1 MTRCGKDLPGNLA
14 HTMMT
19 EYTIKKALQLREDN
33 RGDVE
38 QHQLQLLRKHLS
50 QAAKAQYYGHLFK
63 ENQINPEAFTSI
75 GDIASIPFT
84 DRQKLDDQGE
94 EFQTVTDE
102 KIVDLSLTSGT
113 TGPPVKVPYTAADLE
128 RLAFNEA
135 MAFWG
140 AGIRPAD
147 ICQIAV
153 TLDRCFIAG
162 LAYYNGLVKLGA
174 KAIRS
179 GPGQPARQWELIK
192 TLHPTV
198 IIGVPSFLLQ
208 VAKWAENHGQN
219 PSRAGI
225 RLLVTIGE
233 PIRRPD
239 FSLTPL
245 GQQLT
250 DAWKCSI
257 RSSYGATE
265 LETGITECG
274 AEQGGHIHPELS
286 IVEIIDDHGNILPD
300 GQPGEMIFTPLGVEG
315 FPLIRFKTG
324 DITRK
329 YTERCSCGWTT
340 SRIGPIE
347 GRVSQRLKVKGTT
360 IYPDAI
366 FQVLQEIEQI
376 DGSYVE
382 VRSAFD
388 LSDDINVV
396 VSSRG
401 AITEKEIG
409 ALLQARLRVR
419 PEVTVLDTEEVHKI
433 MFKDGG
439 RKPKRFFDLR
449 KREEA

>member
-1 MTRCGKDLPGNLA
+1 
-14 HTMMT
+14 MT
-19 EYTIKKALQLREDN
+19 EYSIDKAIQLRESQQVD
-33 RGDVE
+33 R
-38 QHQLQLLRKHLS
+38 QHYQLELLRQHLC
-50 QAAKAQYYGHLFK
+50 QAGRAPYYKELFDQHNIK
-63 ENQINPEAFTSI
+63 PAELSSLDEFL
-75 GDIASIPFT
+75 SIPFT
-84 DRQKLDDQGE
+84 DRTKLDEQGE
-94 EFQTVTDE
+94 RFQPVPDE
-102 KIVDLSLTSGT
+102 EIVDLSLTSGT
-113 TGPPVKVPYTAADLE
+113 TGPPVKVPYTATDLE
-128 RLAFNEA
+128 RLAFNET

-140 AGIRPAD
+140 AGIRPND

-174 KAIRS
+174 KSIRS

-198 IIGVPSFLLQ
+198 IVGVPSFLLQ
-208 VAKWAENHGQN
+208 MALWAKNHGYN
-219 PSRAGI
+219 PTQAGI

-245 GQQLT
+245 GQNLT
-250 DAWKCSI
+250 DAWQCPI

-265 LETGITECG
+265 LETGLTECG
-274 AEQGGHIHPELS
+274 AERGGHIHPELS
-286 IVEIIDDHGNILPD
+286 IVEIIDEQGNVLAD
-300 GQPGEMIFTPLGVEG
+300 GQPGEMVFTPLGVEG

-329 YTERCSCGWTT
+329 YTEKCSCGWTT

-360 IYPDAI
+360 IYPETI

-382 VRSAFD
+382 VHSAYD
-388 LSDDINVV
+388 LSDEIRVIV
-396 VSSRG
+396 GSRKE
-401 AITEKEIG
+401 ISEKEISS
-409 ALLQARLRVR
+409 LLQARLRVR
-419 PEVTVLDTEEVHKI
+419 PEVCILDSKEVQAT

-439 RKPKRFFDLR
+439 RKPTRFFDLR
-449 KREEA
+449 QGGKP